1 MVAYAESLSVARAA
15 ALAALVL
22 AMVAATGCGQRSLY
36 YWGHYE
42 PLVYEMYA
50 DPGDA
55 EPGEQIDE
63 LSEDVA
69 TAQSNGQLVPP
80 GVHAHLGYMH
90 LLHGNAMAARA
101 EFETEKRL
109 YPESAVFM
117 DRLRAGMDA
126 E

>member
-1 MVAYAESLSVARAA
+1 VVADPRPLTVGRAA
-15 ALAALVL
+15 ALAVVL
-22 AMVAATGCGQRSLY
+22 LATAVAGCGPRSLY

-42 PLVYEMYA
+42 ALVYEMYA

-63 LSEDVA
+63 LTEDVA
-69 TAQSNGQLVPP
+69 RAQSNGQLVPP
-80 GVHAHLGYMH
+80 GMHAHLGYMQ

-109 YPESAVFM
+109 YPESAAFM
-117 DRLRAGMDA
+117 DRLLAGMDA